1 MSYIARSHLKGKEKE
16 RKKWKRKRKEKK
28 KNRRKKKIVYGW
40 IDSIIEAIDIGTK
53 VLTAFNLI

>member
-16 RKKWKRKRKEKK
+16 RKKWKRKRKEK